1 MKKIIKFLDK
11 HRFIL
16 ILLILLII
24 SILFIGINSFIFLN
38 HRFQKLN
45 CTTKIDD
52 KFCYYKNT
60 KIYINPEEERDN
72 IFKEKETELKALKEK
87 FKLPDFN
94 YYTSYFYEVT
104 SLLNYNETD
113 EEEDIYEFYKN
124 FNASYNIDNF
134 YKENTIYY
142 DLFYRY
148 KINLN

>member
-1 MKKIIKFLDK
+1 MKRTIKFLDN

-16 ILLILLII
+16 IILILLII

-38 HRFQKLN
+38 HKFQKLN
-45 CTTKIDD
+45 CTTQIDD
-52 KFCYYKNT
+52 TFCYYNNA
-60 KIYINPEEERDN
+60 KIYINPEREKES
-72 IFKEKETELKALKEK
+72 IFKEKEKEIKALKEK
-87 FKLPDFN
+87 YKLPDFN
-94 YYTSYFYEVT
+94 YYTS
-104 SLLNYNETD
+104 LLNFNETD
-113 EEEDIYEFYKN
+113 EDEEIYEFFKN

>member
-38 HRFQKLN
+38 HKFQKLE
-45 CTTKIDD
+45 CIEKIDD
-52 KFCYYKNT
+52 TLCYHKNS
-60 KIYINPEEERDN
+60 KIYINPEVEKEN
-72 IFKEKETELKALKEK
+72 IFKAKEKEINALKEK
-87 FKLPDFN
+87 YNLPNFN

-104 SLLNYNETD
+104 SLLNFNETD
-113 EEEDIYEFYKN
+113 EDKDIYEFFKN